1 MSQSIYK
8 YELNLGI
15 TTIYVPKGYE
25 VLTAQMQD
33 DRLQVWIKIDSD
45 VNPDQ
50 ELLFEVIGTGHQL
63 AVYSTP
69 MKYVSTVQETNGLY
83 VWHIFYHEVL

>member
-1 MSQSIYK
+1 MSPSIYK

-25 VLTAQMQD
+25 VLTAQIQD

-50 ELLFEVIGTGHQL
+50 ELVFDVVKTGWPL
-63 AVYSTP
+63 AVYATS